1 MWACGHDPMNGKLY
15 PERGVCGGGVNKLMY
30 AWAKNAKKI
39 DLPKGVGFQV
49 GAAAGTRHM
58 IVQVN

>member
-1 MWACGHDPMNGKLY
+1 MNGKLY

-58 IVQVN
+58 IVQVT